1 MNHIIF
7 AMNLCYTIYS
17 KLLCSLCHEY
27 SLFVAHVK
35 NAIKTSATLIAEPC
49 VSFLS
54 LSEINELIKH

>member
-1 MNHIIF
+1 MI
-7 AMNLCYTIYS
+7 
-17 KLLCSLCHEY
+17 
-27 SLFVAHVK
+27 VAHVK